1 MFLQCLPGIIVPPTN
16 GGGGTILH
24 EGYVYE
30 MYGMTYMIDN
40 WTKLNYFITIF
51 LKASQI
57 HGNNSVF
64 FVSSLNV
71 NMCLIFQGS
80 L

>member
-1 MFLQCLPGIIVPPTN
+1 
-16 GGGGTILH
+16 
-24 EGYVYE
+24 

-40 WTKLNYFITIF
+40 WTKLNYFFIIF
-51 LKASQI
+51 WKASQI

-71 NMCLIFQGS
+71 NMFFDFSGFPVNGDSNRFAVDGKRLYKCIAPARQS
-80 L
+80 